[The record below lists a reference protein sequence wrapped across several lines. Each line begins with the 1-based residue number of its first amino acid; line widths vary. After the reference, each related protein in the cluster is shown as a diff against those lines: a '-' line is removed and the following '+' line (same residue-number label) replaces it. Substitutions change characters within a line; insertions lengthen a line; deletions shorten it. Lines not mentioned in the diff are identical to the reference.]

1 MEPRAGLGFLLQTP
15 FLTFLDQVVGLG
27 GRRRH
32 NRCALVGAAV
42 LGCGALGTVAIGLG
56 DAA

>member
-1 MEPRAGLGFLLQTP
+1 MEPSAGLGLLLQTP
-15 FLTFLDQVVGLG
+15 CLTFLDQVVGLG

-32 NRCALVGAAV
+32 NGCALVGAAV